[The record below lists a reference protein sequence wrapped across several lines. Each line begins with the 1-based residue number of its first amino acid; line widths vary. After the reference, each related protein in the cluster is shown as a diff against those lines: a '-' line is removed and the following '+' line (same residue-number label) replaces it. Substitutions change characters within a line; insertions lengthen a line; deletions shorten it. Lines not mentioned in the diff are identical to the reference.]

1 MVALYVPDG
10 LRFLHYLCEEQ
21 FCLKIVIEYQF
32 AKIMCAYTAL
42 LSLFLTK
49 YIVWMTV
56 QIMLTAES
64 LLPACEW
71 TAMHEKKGLN
81 DSYVFSVHGIYLT
94 RSAISNLRTMDK
106 TTTTKYCLN
115 LPVILCAQALK

>member
-1 MVALYVPDG
+1 MCQIVLGFCTICVGSSFVLKLSLSTSLQKLY
-10 LRFLHYLCEEQ
+10 E
-21 FCLKIVIEYQF
+21 IVF
-32 AKIMCAYTAL
+32 TYTAL

-64 LLPACEW
+64 LLPASER

-81 DSYVFSVHGIYLT
+81 DSYVFSVHGILPSLLSLT
-94 RSAISNLRTMDK
+94 
-106 TTTTKYCLN
+106 
-115 LPVILCAQALK
+115 

>member
-10 LRFLHYLCEEQ
+10 
-21 FCLKIVIEYQF
+21 FCTICVGSSFVIVIEYQF

-81 DSYVFSVHGIYLT
+81 DSYVFSVHGILPSLLSLT
-94 RSAISNLRTMDK
+94 
-106 TTTTKYCLN
+106 
-115 LPVILCAQALK
+115 

>member
-1 MVALYVPDG
+1 MADKKDG
-10 LRFLHYLCEEQ
+10 CIVCARWFLHYLCGEQ

-56 QIMLTAES
+56 QIMAVQIMLTAES

-81 DSYVFSVHGIYLT
+81 DSYVFSVHGILPSLLSLT
-94 RSAISNLRTMDK
+94 
-106 TTTTKYCLN
+106 
-115 LPVILCAQALK
+115 